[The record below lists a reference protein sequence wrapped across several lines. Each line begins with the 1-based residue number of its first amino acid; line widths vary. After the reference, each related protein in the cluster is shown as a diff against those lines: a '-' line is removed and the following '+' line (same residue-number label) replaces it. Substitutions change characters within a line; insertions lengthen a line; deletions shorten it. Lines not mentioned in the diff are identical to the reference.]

1 MNLAGISDALRPIAG
16 QRLDALIILDTGS
29 SMEIWQPAVAGLHE
43 ILARQEGFRTVRT
56 RQMNCATASIESG
69 GGPVGRPVVFVV
81 TDTIA
86 SGWRSGAVC
95 RLLSKWAGAMP
106 VAIINVLPQ
115 RLWAWGGLSPSQIR
129 LTAANQRQYVP
140 VLGLGAEWWS
150 GWAGLLAYGRPTLTT
165 GVPAQPDARIM
176 AEPDEPLVGLPAR
189 RRLLQFRTFASVEA
203 FQLAGL
209 LAAVPLNIPVM
220 QQVQQVML
228 PKADVS
234 IVAEVL
240 LGRVLR
246 RVATGEVTLDFLDG
260 VRQELLALQRRA
272 DTVRVV
278 RVLGEEPSSAQSRNF
293 RAAVDDP
300 LTAPLLEPVAVN
312 LPYLQV
318 QATTFRALSGRYA
331 NRAAR
336 LREAIQIASSGG
348 ERVTGPPAS
357 AQSARAP
364 ASRPQIWGAVP
375 LRNPDFV
382 GRDGLLEQLRKRLI
396 EPGATAVLPEALHG
410 MGGVGKS
417 QTVVEYIYR
426 HAAEYDVVWW
436 IPAEHGSLITSSF
449 VELARR
455 FDLPSGSAEVA
466 IPAVLDALRRGEP
479 PISRW
484 LLVFDN
490 ADRPDVVSP
499 FFPASGHIVVTSR
512 NSEWAGVAR
521 TVEVDVFAR
530 SESIELLRRRSGDI
544 SETDAD
550 HLAEAL
556 GDLPL
561 AIEQAA
567 AWRALT
573 GMPVDEILRLLD
585 EHLPELLGAEP
596 PDEFGPAGYRP
607 SVVALWNVSLNRLRK
622 DHPAALEL
630 LQVCAFFGPEPI
642 SRNLFTGI
650 RDAAPMPAALAEV
663 LHDPIK
669 LNRAIRELSRYSLA
683 KIDHRA
689 NTIQIHRLVQ
699 TVVKSKLT
707 STEQTDMSHAVHV
720 LLAYGYPGDPVSP
733 QMWPRYAELLP
744 HVTNS
749 NAANCSRPDSSIR
762 QLLINLVRYLN
773 NRGDFGSAQE
783 LARTTL
789 DLWRKSLG
797 STHAD
802 TLVMA
807 RRCAVSLRR
816 LGRLREAQALND
828 ETYELVRETF
838 GEDSELALD
847 IADTRTADM
856 RSQGL
861 FSKELDMQQD
871 LFERA
876 RRVLGED
883 DPDTLK
889 YANNLASCLRL
900 NGKFEQARERDE
912 ETLRRKVVVL
922 GDDHPSTFQSLNAL
936 AMDLR
941 ECGHWLRACQVQED
955 TLRRQREVVGDDHLR
970 TIGAMRNLAVARRMA
985 GQHEGARELSD
996 LCVQRYRRRQ
1006 GDRHVDTITA
1016 EMSLSADL
1024 RRLDELAES
1033 EKIASQSH
1041 ELFIVTHG
1049 RTHPYTLISA
1059 NNLAITLRLMGA
1071 VHDAQTLDAD
1081 TLTHLRRIFGDDHP
1095 FTLVSATNMASDL
1108 ATLGDFESAQEMDA
1122 DTFQRSSRVLGPGHP
1137 STLAVA
1143 FNLSY
1148 DLAHLGLG
1156 DEAAILHS
1164 KTLMS
1169 LRAALGD
1176 DHPAILAAVRSI
1188 RANCDTDT
1196 MQL

>member
-1 MNLAGISDALRPIAG
+1 MNLAGISAALRPLAG
-16 QRLDALIILDTGS
+16 QRLDALVILDTGS
-29 SMEIWQPAVAGLHE
+29 SMEIWQPVVAGLGD
-43 ILARQEGFRTVRT
+43 ILAWQGGFRTVRT
-56 RQMNCATASIESG
+56 RQMNCSSAAIESG
-69 GGPVGRPVVFVV
+69 SGPAGRQVVLVV

-86 SGWRSGAVC
+86 PGWRSGAVC
-95 RLLSKWAGAMP
+95 RLLSKWARAMP
-106 VAIINVLPQ
+106 VAIVNVLPQ
-115 RLWAWGGLSPSQIR
+115 RLWPWGGLSPGRVR
-129 LTAANQRQYVP
+129 LTAVNQRQYLP
-140 VLGLGAEWWS
+140 VLGLAAEWWS
-150 GWAGLLAYGRPTLTT
+150 GWAGLLAHGRPALLTT
-165 GVPAQPDARIM
+165 VPARPDAPLL
-176 AEPDEPLVGLPAR
+176 AGPEEPTIRLPAR
-189 RRLLQFRTFASVEA
+189 KRVLRFRTFASAEA

-220 QQVQQVML
+220 HRVQRVML
-228 PKADVS
+228 PEADVS
-234 IVAEVL
+234 ILAEVL
-240 LGRVLR
+240 LSGVLR
-246 RVATGEVTLDFLDG
+246 RVASGEITFDFVDG
-260 VRQELLALQRRA
+260 VRQELLAGQRRA

-278 RVLGEEPSSAQSRNF
+278 RVLGEDPSTEQSRNF
-293 RAAVDDP
+293 RDAMDDP
-300 LTAPLLEPVAVN
+300 EAVPVLDPVATN

-318 QATTFRALSGRYA
+318 QAVTCGGLSGRYA

-336 LREAIQIASSGG
+336 LREAIQTVSSGG
-348 ERVTGPPAS
+348 DCVTGPPAPE
-357 AQSARAP
+357 QSARAP
-364 ASRPQIWGAVP
+364 SSRPQIWGAIP

-479 PISRW
+479 PFSRW

-490 ADRPDVVSP
+490 ADRPNVVSP

-530 SESIELLRRRSGDI
+530 SESIELLRRRGGDI
-544 SETDAD
+544 AESDAD
-550 HLAEAL
+550 RLAEAL

-596 PDEFGPAGYRP
+596 SDEFGPAGYRP
-607 SVVALWNVSLNRLRK
+607 SVVALWNVSLNRLQT
-622 DHPAALEL
+622 DHLAALQL

-650 RDAAPMPAALAEV
+650 RNAPMPDALAEA
-663 LHDPIK
+663 LNDPIK
-669 LNRAIRELSRYSLA
+669 LNRAIRELSQYSLA
-683 KIDHRA
+683 KIDHRN
-689 NTIQIHRLVQ
+689 NTIQIHRLIQ
-699 TVVKSKLT
+699 SVVKSKL
-707 STEQTDMSHAVHV
+707 SDAEQDDMSHAVHI
-720 LLAYGYPGDPVSP
+720 LLAFGDPGDPALPST
-733 QMWPRYAELLP
+733 WPRYAELLS
-744 HVTNS
+744 HATNS
-749 NAANCSRPDSSIR
+749 KAAYCRHPDSWIR
-762 QLLINLVRYLN
+762 RLLKNLVRYLN
-773 NRGDFGSAQE
+773 NRGDFSSAQE

-789 DLWRKSLG
+789 NLWQDNLG
-797 STHAD
+797 ATHAD

-807 RRCAVSLRR
+807 RRCAVALRR
-816 LGRLREAQALND
+816 LGRLGEAQQLND
-828 ETYELVRETF
+828 QTYELVRQTF
-838 GEDSELALD
+838 GEDSELALS

-861 FSKELDMQQD
+861 FSKELEMQQD

-912 ETLRRKVVVL
+912 ETLRRKQIVL

-941 ECGHWLRACQVQED
+941 ECGYWLRACHVQED
-955 TLRRQREVVGDDHLR
+955 TLRRQLEVMGEDHLP

-985 GQHEGARELSD
+985 GQHEGARQLSE
-996 LCVQRYRRRQ
+996 LCVQRYRRRH

-1024 RRLDELAES
+1024 RRLGDLAES
-1033 EKIASQSH
+1033 EKIGRQSH
-1041 ELFIVTHG
+1041 ELFVVTHG

-1059 NNLAITLRLMGA
+1059 NNLGVTLRLMGE
-1071 VHDAQTLDAD
+1071 VHEARTADTD
-1081 TLTHLRRIFGDDHP
+1081 TLTHLRQIFGDDHP
-1095 FTLVSATNMASDL
+1095 FTLVSATNTASDL
-1108 ATLGDFESAQEMDA
+1108 AALGDFESAQEMDA
-1122 DTFQRSSRVLGPGHP
+1122 DTLQRSSRVLGSDHP

-1143 FNLSY
+1143 LNLSY
-1148 DLAHLGLG
+1148 DLARLGLE

-1164 KTLMS
+1164 RTLIS
-1169 LRAALGD
+1169 LRRMLGD
-1176 DHPAILAAVRSI
+1176 DHSAISAAVRSI